1 MLSAPPA
8 ERPLLCHQQK
18 VWSLGAEDAECHSP
32 SVKCTHVLVSPAVSE
47 LCDFELSDGF
57 LILLQPMTLRCTN
70 NYFLPAFFFFLTHL
84 FLSRSGGN

>member
-8 ERPLLCHQQK
+8 EQPLLCHQQK
-18 VWSLGAEDAECHSP
+18 VWGLGAEDAECHSP

-47 LCDFELSDGF
+47 LRDFELSDGF

-70 NYFLPAFFFFLTHL
+70 NYFLPAFFFFLNT
-84 FLSRSGGN
+84 FIFEQKWG